1 MEIKSD
7 TRKLIDKVAKNY
19 FFLVITVVSA
29 IMGLA
34 TTATMLAGL
43 ASESMTW
50 FMLGVLWAGII
61 LNGLLLKWINIKYP
75 DKVWTKWVMMI
86 ALTILLFLMRITT
99 ENTAETHALGYFVIA
114 AAIFFFDVKIIWYAL
129 IAVIGID
136 VFMWNHY
143 PVELEAFIKVSRDVI
158 IRYCCYLWVAL
169 VATFI
174 VRAFNTLFSLA
185 GKREEDATVM
195 ASQLKKILSR
205 VQELSADLFHNTAAL
220 KATSSDNSKSFKV
233 INSQVTSLQNISG
246 DQSDHMQKNV
256 VVLNEIGVAIHH
268 VADNTMEIST
278 KSSAFLSVIENGTHA
293 VIAQEES
300 LNSSEKTNHEIMQ
313 VVKEL
318 EDNSDQIASIVGTIL
333 GIAGQTNLLALNASI
348 EAARAGEHGNGFAV
362 VADEVRNLAETS
374 EKSARNIRELVNE
387 IQSNVKVVVDDI
399 ENAGKAA
406 NDEVEK
412 AKQITTDLVKIN
424 EEIDLVQKGIAEVSQ
439 NAVDSNKGAGEFLAF
454 AEQIAAAAEQQSS
467 AAEEVE
473 KAIQMQNKAFNE
485 LNAGAGDLSQMAED
499 LKVSTDAQKSAESVA
514 AASEELSA
522 NVEEANS
529 TAGEILKA
537 VEQISTGAQAQ
548 AELTDRAS
556 ALAEK
561 LAVAAKQMS
570 ERAGFSASKT
580 EELQKLLE
588 TNKIAIDS
596 MIEGISSSA
605 QISQVAAKN
614 IKSLEET
621 TRRIDKIVDAIVN
634 VTIQTNMLAVNG
646 SIEAARA
653 GEFGRGFSVVA
664 GDIRALANE
673 SAENTDK
680 IKDLVRGI
688 QNQIQ
693 RVSTDTELS
702 SKTSFAEVEKAKK
715 TTHNLNI
722 IEENMIKILSGT
734 VEIQKGAEESLI
746 ALEQAR
752 RGNDQIATAAQEASS
767 GAQQASIAA
776 TQQSKGMQELAE
788 AIEEIS
794 GLADELQ
801 NM

>member
-1 MEIKSD
+1 MEKKLAEPSGD
-7 TRKLIDKVAKNY
+7 RSERGLTHATGTDEMERKREIARKQAQVKVKARTLAKQQQLAERVAVATEQLASGIEEASSAAEELGSTMQQIATGASEALTAAEQSRTAINQVDKASVVAEKRAKESLERVDNAKE
-19 FFLVITVVSA
+19 LT
-29 IMGLA
+29 A
-34 TTATMLAGL
+34 TTTNDIELMIKGIK
-43 ASESMTW
+43 ES
-50 FMLGVLWAGII
+50 A
-61 LNGLLLKWINIKYP
+61 
-75 DKVWTKWVMMI
+75 
-86 ALTILLFLMRITT
+86 
-99 ENTAETHALGYFVIA
+99 NTNFES
-114 AAIFFFDVKIIWYAL
+114 VKL
-129 IAVIGID
+129 VG
-136 VFMWNHY
+136 
-143 PVELEAFIKVSRDVI
+143 ELEKQSNEVGE
-158 IRYCCYLWVAL
+158 
-169 VATFI
+169 I
-174 VRAFNTLFSLA
+174 VQAVVR
-185 GKREEDATVM
+185 
-195 ASQLKKILSR
+195 I
-205 VQELSADLFHNTAAL
+205 AD
-220 KATSSDNSKSFKV
+220 
-233 INSQVTSLQNISG
+233 
-246 DQSDHMQKNV
+246 
-256 VVLNEIGVAIHH
+256 
-268 VADNTMEIST
+268 
-278 KSSAFLSVIENGTHA
+278 
-293 VIAQEES
+293 
-300 LNSSEKTNHEIMQ
+300 
-313 VVKEL
+313 
-318 EDNSDQIASIVGTIL
+318 
-333 GIAGQTNLLALNASI
+333 QTNLLALNAAI

-387 IQSNVKVVVDDI
+387 IQSNVKVVVVDI
-399 ENAGKAA
+399 ENAGSAA

-412 AKQITTDLVKIN
+412 AKQITTDLIKIN
-424 EEIDLVQKGIAEVSQ
+424 EEIDMVQKGIVEVAQ

-473 KAIQMQNKAFNE
+473 RAIQMQNKAFNE

-499 LKVSTDAQKSAESVA
+499 LKVSTDAQKSSESVA

-529 TAGEILKA
+529 TATEILKA
-537 VEQISTGAQAQ
+537 VEQISSGAQAQ
-548 AELTDRAS
+548 AELTDKSS

-561 LAVAAKQMS
+561 LAVASKQMS
-570 ERAGFSASKT
+570 ERAGFSGKKT

-588 TNKIAIDS
+588 TNKNAIDS
-596 MIEGISSSA
+596 MISGITSTAQSSL
-605 QISQVAAKN
+605 VAAKN
-614 IKSLEET
+614 IKSLEDT

-702 SKTSFAEVEKAKK
+702 SKTTFAEVEKAVKI
-715 TTHNLNI
+715 THNLNI
-722 IEENMIKILSGT
+722 IEDNMIKMLT
-734 VEIQKGAEESLI
+734 DTMEIQKGSEESLI

-752 RGNDQIATAAQEASS
+752 RGIDQIATAAQEASS

>member
-348 EAARAGEHGNGFAV
+348 EAARAGEQGKGFAV
-362 VADEVRNLAETS
+362 VAEEVRKLADETKAAVDNIDS
-374 EKSARNIRELVNE
+374 LVQANKSATNNTV
-387 IQSNVKVVVDDI
+387 
-399 ENAGKAA
+399 A
-406 NDEVEK
+406 
-412 AKQITTDLVKIN
+412 KIN
-424 EEIDLVQKGIAEVSQ
+424 QSTSAL
-439 NAVDSNKGAGEFLAF
+439 AGQRMAMNTTHDTFDN
-454 AEQIAAAAEQQSS
+454 
-467 AAEEVE
+467 
-473 KAIQMQNKAFNE
+473 IQR
-485 LNAGAGDLSQMAED
+485 
-499 LKVSTDAQKSAESVA
+499 ESVA
-514 AASEELSA
+514 IDNAVQEITACVEELIASSDESSNLVNKVA
-522 NVEEANS
+522 QLTEEASYCTNDIMSEITKYNTLIHTMEEEIVQFGELATALQEEAN
-529 TAGEILKA
+529 
-537 VEQISTGAQAQ
+537 
-548 AELTDRAS
+548 
-556 ALAEK
+556 
-561 LAVAAKQMS
+561 
-570 ERAGFSASKT
+570 
-580 EELQKLLE
+580 
-588 TNKIAIDS
+588 
-596 MIEGISSSA
+596 
-605 QISQVAAKN
+605 
-614 IKSLEET
+614 
-621 TRRIDKIVDAIVN
+621 
-634 VTIQTNMLAVNG
+634 QTL
-646 SIEAARA
+646 
-653 GEFGRGFSVVA
+653 
-664 GDIRALANE
+664 D
-673 SAENTDK
+673 
-680 IKDLVRGI
+680 
-688 QNQIQ
+688 
-693 RVSTDTELS
+693 
-702 SKTSFAEVEKAKK
+702 
-715 TTHNLNI
+715 
-722 IEENMIKILSGT
+722 
-734 VEIQKGAEESLI
+734 
-746 ALEQAR
+746 
-752 RGNDQIATAAQEASS
+752 
-767 GAQQASIAA
+767 
-776 TQQSKGMQELAE
+776 
-788 AIEEIS
+788 
-794 GLADELQ
+794 
-801 NM
+801 